1 MQRRAA
7 RFAVKA
13 ALGQPSGQ
21 RPYADLREAV
31 AASPPIWESSTQP
44 TFETSP

>member
-7 RFAVKA
+7 RFAVNA
-13 ALGQPSGQ
+13 ALGQPAGQ
-21 RPYADLREAV
+21 APYADLRDAI
-31 AASPPIWESSTQP
+31 AASPPIWEPSTQP